1 MVFVLTNKASA
12 LSLPF
17 LLPCPNTYIFV
28 KDHLAVGV
36 WTSAKTWSRDCFLLA
51 PLPLLPLTCPTG
63 SPTAPPRVQ
72 LAFVPDL
79 VFPGSWALRTYPWTT
94 YRIL

>member
-28 KDHLAVGV
+28 KDHLEVGDLSKYLEQELFPSCS
-36 WTSAKTWSRDCFLLA
+36 TAF
-51 PLPLLPLTCPTG
+51 
-63 SPTAPPRVQ
+63 TAPHLPHMKSDGPSQ
-72 LAFVPDL
+72 
-79 VFPGSWALRTYPWTT
+79 GSASVST
-94 YRIL
+94 